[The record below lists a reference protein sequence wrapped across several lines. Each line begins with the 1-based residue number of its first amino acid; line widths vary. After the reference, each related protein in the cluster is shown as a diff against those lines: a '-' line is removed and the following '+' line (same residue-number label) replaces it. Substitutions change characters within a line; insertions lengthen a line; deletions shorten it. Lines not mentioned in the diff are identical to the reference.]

1 MFVQSKANTIYG
13 DKNGI
18 AMEQRRNT
26 QETLVQW
33 ENGRQQWVNTED
45 LKGTIRLVGNTL
57 PEEDHFDA

>member
-1 MFVQSKANTIYG
+1 MFVQSKTNTIYG

-18 AMEQRRNT
+18 AMEQRRNR

-45 LKGTIRLVGNTL
+45 LKGTIRLVGNAL
-57 PEEDHFDA
+57 QGEDYYDA